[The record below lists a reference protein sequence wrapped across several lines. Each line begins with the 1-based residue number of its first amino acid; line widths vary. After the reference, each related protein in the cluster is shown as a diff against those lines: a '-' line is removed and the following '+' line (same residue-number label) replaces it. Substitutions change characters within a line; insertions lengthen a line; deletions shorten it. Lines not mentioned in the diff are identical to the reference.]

1 MDIKWLA
8 DFADSWRERVGRDRQ
23 PHALLLTGSVGVGK
37 RAAAAWVAGLRLDAG
52 PKAALPQYPVPPLE
66 HPDLH
71 RVAPE
76 EDRVTIS
83 VDQIRALVAELAL
96 TSHSGAGKVAII
108 EPANAMTD
116 NAANSLLKTLE
127 EPPGDALLI
136 LVADRTGRLPAT
148 VFSRCQRVD
157 IATPDEGDS
166 IAWLDRLQPG
176 AAWAQALSLAG
187 NAPLAAIGMLESLD
201 THASMSRDFDAVA
214 LGKTPPL
221 EVAARW
227 AKLEPR
233 FVLDWLARRVQQAI
247 FGTAGVR
254 RRPAVGIPAD
264 SVLQRM
270 DRRKLFC
277 YLDTINRL
285 RGQAAGS
292 FNVQLTFEVLL
303 IDWAEGLEN
312 CSRES
317 PGGGV
322 PLPATR

>member
-1 MDIKWLA
+1 MEITWLKG
-8 DFADSWRERVGRDRQ
+8 FADGWRERVAQDRL
-23 PHALLLTGSVGVGK
+23 PHALLLTGGVGVGK
-37 RAAAAWVAGLRLDAG
+37 RAAAAWLAGLRLAAG
-52 PKAALPQYPVPPLE
+52 KTPELPQYPVSPTE

-71 RVAPE
+71 WVAPE
-76 EDRVTIS
+76 ADRATIS
-83 VDQIRALVAELAL
+83 VDQIRALVGELSL
-96 TSHSGAGKVAII
+96 TSHAGAGKVAVI
-108 EPANAMTD
+108 EPANAMTE

-136 LVADRTGRLPAT
+136 LIADRTGRLPAT

-157 IATPDEGDS
+157 IAAPGEADG

-187 NAPLAAIGMLESLD
+187 NAPLAAIGTLELLE
-201 THASMSRDFDAVA
+201 THASMSRDFNAVG
-214 LGKTPPL
+214 LGEAAPL

-227 AKLEPR
+227 ARLEPG

-247 FGTAGVR
+247 FGASGVR
-254 RRPAVGIPAD
+254 RPVAEGIPEE

-270 DRRKLFC
+270 DRRNLFC

-292 FNVQLTFEVLL
+292 FNLQLTYEGLL
-303 IDWAEGLEN
+303 IDWAEGLAN
-312 CSRES
+312 CGRRP
-317 PGGGV
+317 PGGTV
-322 PLPATR
+322 TLPATR